1 MLFPWKVS
9 SSERS
14 VSFFLGGGLFVCF
27 KKACF
32 DNPTSYVD
40 GRMGLLPGIQA
51 GGGSGVGC
59 MQKEKG
65 EKALK
70 EGNEYEEASI
80 RGRGGEDATKIVGKS
95 TI

>member
-51 GGGSGVGC
+51 GGGSGGGAC
-59 MQKEKG
+59 RRRKEK
-65 EKALK
+65 KL
-70 EGNEYEEASI
+70 
-80 RGRGGEDATKIVGKS
+80 
-95 TI
+95 